1 MPKYLLCLSASE
13 LNDFTQTLRQL
24 PVTAAEKSY
33 GSAFTLFFGAT
44 TQRLV
49 NSKGRSV
56 SFTESSVALDV
67 EWDWRLEFGTEI
79 QCGSSDSRPEIAEGI
94 AVLVGQTI
102 VRLNATGAIPE
113 LEVAFTSGHVLRTMA
128 ATRGH
133 SAWSITLSEN
143 LWVTPHEGQVWLHDG
158 PQPSR
163 LTIAEVAA
171 LEAACAT
178 ARRWRRLNS
187 ASADKKCGDCRSYV
201 RLDGEGALLDYG
213 VCTAADSPFDG
224 RVVQR
229 SEQCEKFS
237 ANES

>member
-1 MPKYLLCLSASE
+1 MPKYLRSLSASE
-13 LNDFTQTLRQL
+13 LNDITQTLRHI
-24 PVTAAEKSY
+24 PVAAAEKAY

-49 NSKGRSV
+49 TSKGRCV

-67 EWDWRLEFGTEI
+67 ERDWRLEFGTEI
-79 QCGSSDSRPEIAEGI
+79 QCGSSDNRPEIAEGI
-94 AVLVGQTI
+94 AVLVGQSI
-102 VRLNATGAIPE
+102 VRLNATGTIPE

-143 LWVTPHEGQVWLHDG
+143 LWVTPHDGKVWLRDS
-158 PQPSR
+158 PQPNR
-163 LTIAEVAA
+163 LTIAEAAA

-187 ASADKKCGDCRSYV
+187 TAADKKCGDCRSYV

-224 RVVQR
+224 RVVR
-229 SEQCEKFS
+229 LSDVCEKFS
-237 ANES
+237 ADES